1 MASGVL
7 FMVNRNYWVIRD
19 GMRAGIHRVLRWHGH
34 NASTVRSHDK
44 LESKEVVARVVRVG
58 MSTRF
63 FKNPPAP
70 GFTGSQGVF
79 DEIRARIFHLLF
91 DQEAS

>member
-1 MASGVL
+1 MWLMASGVL

-44 LESKEVVARVVRVG
+44 LESKEVVARVVRVDQ
-58 MSTRF
+58 
-63 FKNPPAP
+63 A
-70 GFTGSQGVF
+70 
-79 DEIRARIFHLLF
+79 EILALGIRSALLHSGDF
-91 DQEAS
+91 RKADGGR